1 VPYSVAAL
9 EKFIAIGSSDGT
21 VKFFDDQEREL
32 KIIGDKSVKN
42 CAVTCL
48 DMKRIRYNNIFII
61 TGHNKGQ
68 IALYEIK
75 GLK

>member
-1 VPYSVAAL
+1 
-9 EKFIAIGSSDGT
+9 

-48 DMKRIRYNNIFII
+48 DMKRIRNNNIFII